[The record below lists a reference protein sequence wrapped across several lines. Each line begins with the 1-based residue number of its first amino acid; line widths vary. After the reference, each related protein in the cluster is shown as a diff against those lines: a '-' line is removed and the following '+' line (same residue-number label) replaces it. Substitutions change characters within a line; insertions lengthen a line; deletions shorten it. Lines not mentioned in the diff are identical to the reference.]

1 MNDEIMNV
9 VEGEVVENTTGEVAN
24 ETVVS
29 VIEHFDWKSFG
40 IGAGAGLATVGIYFG
55 VKYGV
60 PKLKAAVEKA
70 KTKRAERKAAKSG
83 KKDNTNNQQNNEDVK
98 NE

>member
-1 MNDEIMNV
+1 MNEELIN
-9 VEGEVVENTTGEVAN
+9 GEVVESTTNEVAN

-40 IGAGAGLATVGIYFG
+40 IGAGAGLATGGIYFG
-55 VKYGV
+55 VRYGL
-60 PKLKAAVEKA
+60 PKLKAKA
-70 KTKRAERKAAKSG
+70 EEWKAKRAEKKAEKEAG
-83 KKDNTNNQQNNEDVK
+83 KDKPDNKEVK

>member
-1 MNDEIMNV
+1 MEEIMNN
-9 VEGEVVENTTGEVAN
+9 VEGEVVNTTNEVAN

-40 IGAGAGLATVGIYFG
+40 IGAGAGLATGGIYFG
-55 VKYGV
+55 VRYGL
-60 PKLKAAVEKA
+60 PKLKAKA
-70 KTKRAERKAAKSG
+70 EEWKTKRAEKKAAKEAG
-83 KKDNTNNQQNNEDVK
+83 NDKPGNKEVK

>member
-40 IGAGAGLATVGIYFG
+40 IGAGAGLATGGIYFG
-55 VKYGV
+55 VRYGL
-60 PKLKAAVEKA
+60 PKLKAKA
-70 KTKRAERKAAKSG
+70 EEWKTKRAERKAAKSG
-83 KKDNTNNQQNNEDVK
+83 KKDDASNQNNET
-98 NE
+98 